1 MNKFSK
7 DQLRDLQRHQIEQNS
22 KMLCGFS
29 AMNSIHV
36 MPQNDFASLF
46 LLKREEKVF
55 EGGLEMN
62 FALLSLALVP

>member
-1 MNKFSK
+1 
-7 DQLRDLQRHQIEQNS
+7 
-22 KMLCGFS
+22 
-29 AMNSIHV
+29 MNSIHV